1 MPRNVEIKAKIDKIE
16 SFAQQISIFATS
28 GPFKL
33 FQHDTFFNCPHGNL
47 KLRSFSESEGE
58 LIFYKRPLSNTP
70 KLSVYQLSPTYQPET
85 LRTILTAAYGVLG
98 SVRKQRFLYLI
109 ENTRI
114 HLDRVEGLGD
124 FLEIEV
130 VLDDHQSESYGES
143 IALELMA
150 KIGLSNAQLLPASYL
165 EMLQNPNRYI

>member
-1 MPRNVEIKAKIDKIE
+1 M
-16 SFAQQISIFATS
+16 
-28 GPFKL
+28 
-33 FQHDTFFNCPHGNL
+33 
-47 KLRSFSESEGE
+47 
-58 LIFYKRPLSNTP
+58 
-70 KLSVYQLSPTYQPET
+70 
-85 LRTILTAAYGVLG
+85 TAAYGVLG
-98 SVRKQRFLYLI
+98 SVRKQRFLYMI

-130 VLDDHQSESYGES
+130 VLDDLQSESYGES
-143 IALELMA
+143 IAIELMA